1 MSDTAAL
8 PLKVQC
14 PHCRTK
20 LDLSELE
27 PFSEIACPKCGT
39 AVVVP
44 QWFQSILLEEVLL
57 SSPGLRVYRA
67 LDPTL
72 DREACVKQLWVP
84 AASHPPAADPDNP
97 YQAETLEEFLGV
109 FRRTSLLMHPNIVP
123 VCSCGSL
130 SGLVYTVTQYVNGQ
144 ALNQA
149 NPHGVPDWPEILQIF
164 SAVCDGLS
172 HAAGKEIYHG
182 HLTPE
187 NILLDQDG
195 VPRLTDFSVALA
207 IGKDIQDS
215 PYICPE
221 FIPGSRTGSVS
232 GDIFSLGVCIYE
244 YATGVLP
251 CAGREAA
258 WRGGEMVPAPL
269 STFNPAVPKLF
280 SDLVLQMLSLTPAQ
294 RPASYETIQS
304 VCKRLSLSPEATQ
317 RRKKG
322 RAGGL
327 KIKRP
332 AAHRPVRLVRPA
344 RNSGGK
350 VINIMIILLILLALV
365 LLVLIGQKHYGSK
378 TLGGVD
384 LQAESEA
391 RAKVLEESEAELREL
406 DLLRAEEA
414 KSQFPAT
421 DNPEFK
427 PCQLDE
433 AMLAARPR
441 PEDFD
446 FRRVREELK
455 GYMALIPEESKE
467 QERERI
473 RIIASYK
480 EYLVSKM
487 RKLTYQPDN
496 YTGLQLRNGRRV
508 KGTLT
513 LFSDTEVLKLRQ
525 PGVKSGVFLEIPWK
539 DVALQ
544 EVLDMAFYYVRR
556 SHDEIRGVK
565 VISRKRLQEV
575 VDEYIY
581 LIMLCDWYQETA
593 YLDKVCR
600 EAVTLPDPN
609 IQARIRHFVQWS
621 EQ

>member
-1 MSDTAAL
+1 M

-27 PFSEIACPKCGT
+27 PFSDIACPKCST
-39 AVVVP
+39 AMVVP

-72 DREACVKQLWVP
+72 DRESCVKQLWIP
-84 AASHPPAADPDNP
+84 SAPQPPAADPGNP

-130 SGLVYTVTQYVNGQ
+130 SGIVYAVTQYVNGQ

-149 NPHGVPDWPEILQIF
+149 NPRGVSDWPDILQTF

-172 HAAGKEIYHG
+172 YAAGKGICHG
-182 HLTPE
+182 HLIPE

-195 VPRLTDFSVALA
+195 GPRLTDFAVALA
-207 IGKDIQDS
+207 IGKDIQGS
-215 PYICPE
+215 PYTCPE
-221 FIPGSRTGSVS
+221 FVPGSRTGTVS

-258 WRGGEMVPAPL
+258 WRRGEIVPAAL
-269 STFNPAVPKLF
+269 SAFNPAVPKLF
-280 SDLVLQMLSLTPAQ
+280 SDLILQMLSLTPAP

-317 RRKKG
+317 RRKKS
-322 RAGGL
+322 RKGGL
-327 KIKRP
+327 KVSRS
-332 AAHRPVRLVRPA
+332 AANRPVRLVHPPRS
-344 RNSGGK
+344 SGGK
-350 VINIMIILLILLALV
+350 AINIIIVLLILLALA
-365 LLVLIGQKHYGSK
+365 LLALIVQKHYGSK
-378 TLGGVD
+378 TLSGVD
-384 LQAESEA
+384 LQAESQA
-391 RAKVLEESEAELREL
+391 AAQVVAQSEAELREH
-406 DLLRAEEA
+406 DLLRAQESQT
-414 KSQFPAT
+414 KSSAT
-421 DNPEFK
+421 DNPELK

-455 GYMALIPEESKE
+455 GYMALIPEECKE

-487 RKLTYQPDN
+487 RKLPYQPDN
-496 YTGLQLRNGRRV
+496 YSGLRLRNGRRV

-513 LFSDTEVLKLRQ
+513 LFSDTGVLKMRQ
-525 PGVKSGVFLEIPWK
+525 LGAPAGEFLEIPWK
-539 DVALQ
+539 EVALQ

-556 SHDEIRGVK
+556 SHDEIRGAK
-565 VISRKRLQEV
+565 VISQKRLQEV
-575 VDEYIY
+575 VDEYLY

-600 EAVTLPDPN
+600 EAVTLPDPD
-609 IQARIRHFVQWS
+609 IQARIRHSVPWS
-621 EQ
+621 GQ